1 MRRVLFL
8 AHHYPP
14 LGGAVGRIVG
24 IARYLPELGYEPVV
38 VTGPG
43 AQPNRWSPRDERQL
57 AKVADA
63 EVHRVPGPEPG
74 SRTGLRG
81 RVERALDQPPP
92 WIRWWTANVGPVA
105 RQVGEVDLILA
116 SLIPY
121 ETAFAAAELSRELG
135 VPWVAD
141 LEDPWALDEMR
152 VAPTAI
158 HQRRDLARMRRGL
171 ATASAIVM
179 NTAEAAAR
187 VRRELPELDPAR
199 VVGIPT
205 GFDSADFSGPAPS
218 REDGAFRIVH
228 TGSMHTDLGHD
239 HRKTQRMRRLLGGTS
254 VDVDILTRS
263 HVYLVQAIE
272 RLIAA
277 DETTRGPASGG
288 HSATASPS
296 VSASGTPGAAGRIEL
311 HLAGDLTDA
320 DRAVNARH
328 GFVRAHGHLP
338 HDETLALMRSAD
350 LLFLPMHELPPGRR
364 AGLVPCKA
372 YEYVASG
379 RPILAAVP
387 DGDARDLM
395 SGLARASVCRPS
407 DIDGMVE
414 AIRARLHGT
423 AAVNGAADR
432 EAEAVAALE
441 RRSIVADLAAVCDRV
456 LGVQERSPAPA

>member
-1 MRRVLFL
+1 V
-8 AHHYPP
+8 
-14 LGGAVGRIVG
+14 
-24 IARYLPELGYEPVV
+24 
-38 VTGPG
+38 
-43 AQPNRWSPRDERQL
+43 
-57 AKVADA
+57 
-63 EVHRVPGPEPG
+63 
-74 SRTGLRG
+74 
-81 RVERALDQPPP
+81 
-92 WIRWWTANVGPVA
+92 
-105 RQVGEVDLILA
+105 
-116 SLIPY
+116 
-121 ETAFAAAELSRELG
+121 
-135 VPWVAD
+135 
-141 LEDPWALDEMR
+141 
-152 VAPTAI
+152 
-158 HQRRDLARMRRGL
+158 
-171 ATASAIVM
+171 
-179 NTAEAAAR
+179 
-187 VRRELPELDPAR
+187 
-199 VVGIPT
+199 
-205 GFDSADFSGPAPS
+205 PS
-218 REDGAFRIVH
+218 RDDGAFRIVH

-272 RLIAA
+272 RLIAT
-277 DETTRGPASGG
+277 D
-288 HSATASPS
+288 PS
-296 VSASGTPGAAGRIEL
+296 AAGRIEL

>member
-1 MRRVLFL
+1 VTAVAKIGRMRRVLFL

-81 RVERALDQPPP
+81 RIERALDQPPP

-205 GFDSADFSGPAPS
+205 GFDSADFSGPVPS
-218 REDGAFRIVH
+218 RDDGAFRIVH

-272 RLIAA
+272 RLA
-277 DETTRGPASGG
+277 DP
-288 HSATASPS
+288 
-296 VSASGTPGAAGRIEL
+296 RIEL

-328 GFVRAHGHLP
+328 DFVRAHGHLP

-395 SGLARASVCRPS
+395 NGLARASVCRPS

-423 AAVNGAADR
+423 APTHGDADR

>member
-105 RQVGEVDLILA
+105 RQVGDVDLILA

-179 NTAEAAAR
+179 NTAEAAVR
-187 VRRELPELDPAR
+187 VRRELPELDAAR

-239 HRKTQRMRRLLGGTS
+239 HRKTKRMRRLLGGTS

-263 HVYLVQAIE
+263 HVHLVQAIE
-272 RLIAA
+272 SLRAA
-277 DETTRGPASGG
+277 DPA
-288 HSATASPS
+288 
-296 VSASGTPGAAGRIEL
+296 AARIEL

-338 HDETLALMRSAD
+338 HDETLGLMRSAD

-372 YEYVASG
+372 YEYVASE

-387 DGDARDLM
+387 DGDARDLL

-407 DIDGMVE
+407 DIDAMAE

-423 AAVNGAADR
+423 AAANGDAAG

-456 LGVQERSPAPA
+456 LGVYERSPAPA